1 MTGKAGKRKSI
12 PDEKANGYIILTLKE
27 EKIIV
32 ANADTN
38 ILNLLN
44 TVVKRHVNV
53 IREGWVREMTY
64 FYKMNECGRHT
75 MIQLVADSLM
85 ILYKSGWQPLTPIN
99 VASKS
104 KKQKMSRSA
113 KTLSQVAIC
122 FVKNEDLLSTSSDT
136 TNDGCLCIETY
147 RNTYVGFHN
156 VNNNNLLDLVQTI
169 QDVWDP
175 GVVGVSDGVMSV
187 IKDYCRPSPPL
198 LSGYSLDIQQNKFL
212 KLSSLKYKQ
221 EEDSELYKYKH
232 QDSLFR
238 ALVACLTKAEYKLGM
253 DVSFDSSSRIFFFMK
268 TQELKVNKE
277 IKLPNMI
284 GAGLGEKEDLAVY
297 RPLLKRQKSSFLRSF
312 RSKPNVTK
320 LRREVKASLRR
331 KATLRSSSST
341 PWWQQS
347 SIDSNNSE
355 DK

>member
-1 MTGKAGKRKSI
+1 MMDVYVLKLTGR
-12 PDEKANGYIILTLKE
+12 
-27 EKIIV
+27 
-32 ANADTN
+32 
-38 ILNLLN
+38 
-44 TVVKRHVNV
+44 
-53 IREGWVREMTY
+53 
-64 FYKMNECGRHT
+64 
-75 MIQLVADSLM
+75 
-85 ILYKSGWQPLTPIN
+85 
-99 VASKS
+99 
-104 KKQKMSRSA
+104 KQKPSRDFS
-113 KTLSQVAIC
+113 L
-122 FVKNEDLLSTSSDT
+122 FF
-136 TNDGCLCIETY
+136 

-331 KATLRSSSST
+331 KAWVYIGTPSLLPHLLLLLLPTSYTLLNTSFSLFLLPLRLVCFGMVWYGLVWFGMGGRCQMTNEFLCEEISMLFHSEKFNGWWWWVGDIAITATSSRSRSL
-341 PWWQQS
+341 
-347 SIDSNNSE
+347 
-355 DK
+355 